1 MEQFQSVKGFND
13 QLPDKVK
20 KIKFLE
26 NITSELFN
34 QRGFDEIRTPIVE
47 FENLFKRSVGE
58 TSDIVSKEMYTIT
71 KEDNKSIALRPEGT
85 VGVARSLLQNNLTNT
100 IQKLWYNGYM
110 FRAENPQKG
119 RYRQFQQIGVEA
131 YGISSVNI
139 EIELLNLT
147 YMLFSKLNLI
157 DSLTLEI
164 NCIGSIEDRQKYCEA
179 LKQFFK
185 SKESLLDPK
194 LIQQIEKN
202 PLRVLDSKDP
212 RVKELVKGAPI
223 IYNYISEKSKNDFNT
238 IQNSLI
244 ALGIPFFVNNTMVR
258 GLDYYN
264 DLVFEWTSNLSTSQ
278 GTVCAGGRYDSLLSQ
293 LGSKETPAFGFAIGV
308 ERIILLMEELNL
320 FNSEQPKKI
329 ALCLMSPDNYIEGL
343 LLQQKLITIL
353 NMEVMI
359 INEQTSIRSQ
369 MKKVDKS
376 NADYAIILGSQEL
389 NDNTFTI
396 KDLKIGQQQTLD
408 FKSLISYLKT

>member
-47 FENLFKRSVGE
+47 FENIFKRSVGE

-71 KEDNKSIALRPEGT
+71 KEDNKSISLRPEGT

-147 YMLFSKLNLI
+147 YTLFSKLNLI

-212 RVKELVKGAPI
+212 RVKELVKDAPV
-223 IYNYISEKSKNDFNT
+223 IYNYISEKSKNDFST
-238 IQNSLI
+238 IQNSLT

-293 LGSKETPAFGFAIGV
+293 LGGKETPSFGFAIGV

-329 ALCLMSPDNYIEGL
+329 ALCLMSPDNYIDGL

-376 NADYAIILGSQEL
+376 NCDYAIILGSQEIY
-389 NDNTFTI
+389 DNTFTI

-408 FKSLISYLKT
+408 FESLISYLKI

>member
-26 NITSELFN
+26 NITSKLFN
-34 QRGFDEIRTPIVE
+34 QRGFSEIRTPIVE

-71 KEDNKSIALRPEGT
+71 KEDNKSISLRPEGT

-119 RYRQFQQIGVEA
+119 RYRQFQQIGVEV

-157 DSLTLEI
+157 NSLTLEI
-164 NCIGSIEDRQKYCEA
+164 NSIGSIEDRQKYCEA

-238 IQNSLI
+238 IQNSLT
-244 ALGIPFFVNNTMVR
+244 ALGIPFVVNNIMVR

-278 GTVCAGGRYDSLLSQ
+278 CTVCAGGRYDSLLSQ
-293 LGSKETPAFGFAIGV
+293 LGAKDIPAFGFAIGV

-320 FNSEQPKKI
+320 FNSEQPKKV
-329 ALCLMSPDNYIEGL
+329 ALCLMSPENYIDGL
-343 LLQQKLITIL
+343 LLQQKLINTL
-353 NMEVMI
+353 NIDVLI

-376 NADYAIILGSQEL
+376 NADYAIILGSQEIQ
-389 NDNTFTI
+389 DNTFTI

-408 FKSLISYLKT
+408 FESLINYLKN

>member
-34 QRGFDEIRTPIVE
+34 KRGFSEIRTPIVE
-47 FENLFKRSVGE
+47 FESLFKRSVGE

-71 KEDNKSIALRPEGT
+71 KEDNKSISLRPEGT
-85 VGVARSLLQNNLTNT
+85 VGVARSLLQNNLTNS

-110 FRAENPQKG
+110 FRSENPQKG
-119 RYRQFQQIGVEA
+119 RYRQFQQIGVEV

-157 DSLTLEI
+157 NSLTLEI

-185 SKESLLDPK
+185 SKESLLDQK

-212 RVKELVKGAPI
+212 RVKELVKDAPI

-238 IQNSLI
+238 IQNSLT
-244 ALGIPFFVNNTMVR
+244 ALGIPFFVNHTMVR

-320 FNSEQPKKI
+320 FNSEQPKKL
-329 ALCLMSPDNYIEGL
+329 ALCLMSPDNYIDGL

-353 NMEVMI
+353 NMEVII

-376 NADYAIILGSQEL
+376 NSDYAIILGSQEL

-408 FKSLISYLKT
+408 FESLIGYLKT

>member
-26 NITSELFN
+26 NITSQLFN
-34 QRGFDEIRTPIVE
+34 QRGFEEIRTPIVE

-71 KEDNKSIALRPEGT
+71 KEDNKSISLRPEGT
-85 VGVARSLLQNNLTNT
+85 VGVARCLLQNNLTNS

-119 RYRQFQQIGVEA
+119 RYRQFQQIGVEV

-164 NCIGSIEDRQKYCEA
+164 NCIGSIEDRQKYCEE

-212 RVKELVKGAPI
+212 KVKELVKDAPI
-223 IYNYISEKSKNDFNT
+223 ISDYISEKSKNDFDT
-238 IQNSLI
+238 IKTYLQV
-244 ALGIPFFVNNTMVR
+244 LGIRFVVNYTMVR

-293 LGSKETPAFGFAIGV
+293 LGGKDTPAFGFAIGV
-308 ERIILLMEELNL
+308 DRIVLLMEEFNL
-320 FNSEQPKKI
+320 FNDLQPKKV
-329 ALCLMSPDNYIEGL
+329 AVCLMNQENYIDGL
-343 LLQQKLITIL
+343 SLQKKLINTL
-353 NMEVMI
+353 NIDVLI

-376 NADYAIILGSQEL
+376 NADYAIILGSQEIQ
-389 NDNTFTI
+389 DKTFTI

-408 FKSLISYLKT
+408 FESLINYLKN

>member
-26 NITSELFN
+26 NITSELLN
-34 QRGFDEIRTPIVE
+34 KRGFNEIRTPIVE

-85 VGVARSLLQNNLTNT
+85 VGVARCLLQNNLTNT

-119 RYRQFQQIGVEA
+119 RYRQFQQIGVEV

-147 YMLFSKLNLI
+147 YMLFSQLQLNN
-157 DSLTLEI
+157 SLTLEI
-164 NCIGSIEDRQKYCEA
+164 NSIGSIEDRQKYCEA
-179 LKQFFK
+179 LRQFFK
-185 SKESLLDPK
+185 LKESLIDQK

-223 IYNYISEKSKNDFNT
+223 ISDYISEKSKNDFNI
-238 IQNSLI
+238 IQNSLKS
-244 ALGIPFFVNNTMVR
+244 LGIPFVVNNTMVR

-293 LGSKETPAFGFAIGV
+293 LGSKDTPAFGFAIGV

-320 FNSEQPKKI
+320 FNELKPKKI
-329 ALCLMSPDNYIEGL
+329 ALCLMNPDNYIDGL
-343 LLQQKLITIL
+343 LLQQKLISIL
-353 NMEVMI
+353 DIEVMI

-369 MKKVDKS
+369 MKKVDKYNS
-376 NADYAIILGSQEL
+376 DYAIILGSQEI

-408 FKSLISYLKT
+408 FESLINYLKN

>member
-1 MEQFQSVKGFND
+1 MEQIQSVKGFND
-13 QLPDKVK
+13 QLPDKVN

-26 NITSELFN
+26 NTVSKLLM
-34 QRGFDEIRTPIVE
+34 QRGFSEIRTPIVE

-85 VGVARSLLQNNLTNT
+85 VGVARCLLQNNLTNT

-119 RYRQFQQIGVEA
+119 RYRQFQQIGVEV

-147 YMLFSKLNLI
+147 YILFSQLQLNN
-157 DSLTLEI
+157 SLTLEI
-164 NCIGSIEDRQKYCEA
+164 NSIGSIEDRQKYCEA
-179 LKQFFK
+179 LRQFFK
-185 SKESLLDPK
+185 SKESLLDQK

-223 IYNYISEKSKNDFNT
+223 ISDYISEKSKNDFNI
-238 IQNSLI
+238 IQNSLKS
-244 ALGIPFFVNNTMVR
+244 LRIPFVVNNTMVR

-293 LGSKETPAFGFAIGV
+293 LGSKDTPAFGFAIGV
-308 ERIILLMEELNL
+308 ERIILLMEELSL
-320 FNSEQPKKI
+320 FNELEPKKI
-329 ALCLMSPDNYIEGL
+329 ALCLMNTDNYIDGL
-343 LLQQKLITIL
+343 LLQQKLISIL
-353 NMEVMI
+353 DMEVMI

-376 NADYAIILGSQEL
+376 NSDYAIILGSQEI

-408 FKSLISYLKT
+408 FESLINYLKN

>member
-1 MEQFQSVKGFND
+1 MEQIQSVKGFND

-26 NITSELFN
+26 NITSQLFN
-34 QRGFDEIRTPIVE
+34 QRGFEEIRTPIVE

-71 KEDNKSIALRPEGT
+71 KEDNKSFSLRPEGT
-85 VGVARSLLQNNLTNT
+85 VGVARCLLQNNLTNS

-119 RYRQFQQIGVEA
+119 RYRQFQQIGIEV

-147 YMLFSKLNLI
+147 YTLFSKLNLI

-164 NCIGSIEDRQKYCEA
+164 NSIGSIEDRQKYCEA

-212 RVKELVKGAPI
+212 KVKELVKEAPI
-223 IYNYISEKSKNDFNT
+223 ISDYLSEKSKNDFNI
-238 IQNSLI
+238 IQNSLTS
-244 ALGIPFFVNNTMVR
+244 LGIPFIVNNTMVR

-264 DLVFEWTSNLSTSQ
+264 DLVFEWTSKLSNSQ

-293 LGSKETPAFGFAIGV
+293 LGSKEVPAFGFAIGV
-308 ERIILLMEELNL
+308 DRIVLLMEELDL
-320 FNSEQPKKI
+320 FNETKTKKV
-329 ALCLMSPDNYIEGL
+329 ALCLMNPENYIDGL
-343 LLQQKLITIL
+343 LLQQKLINTL
-353 NMEVMI
+353 NIEVMI

-369 MKKVDKS
+369 VNYPHLKERACKS
-376 NADYAIILGSQEL
+376 
-389 NDNTFTI
+389 
-396 KDLKIGQQQTLD
+396 QQ
-408 FKSLISYLKT
+408 I